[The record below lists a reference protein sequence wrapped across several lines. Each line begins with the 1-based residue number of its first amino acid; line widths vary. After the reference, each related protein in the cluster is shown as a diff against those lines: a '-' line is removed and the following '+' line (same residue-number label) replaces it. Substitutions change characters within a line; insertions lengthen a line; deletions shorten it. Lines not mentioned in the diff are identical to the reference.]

1 MSGRNETI
9 PDLGQRPDINSNYGN
24 SYVKYGNSLPILLMM
39 IVMDLEMKESLK
51 LSIYVNAYSELC
63 KQNWLVDDYSDLSK

>member
-1 MSGRNETI
+1 MEI
-9 PDLGQRPDINSNYGN
+9 VISN
-24 SYVKYGNSLPILLMM
+24 VKYGNSLSLLLMM

-63 KQNWLVDDYSDLSK
+63 KQNWRVDDYSDFSSWTAF